1 MKQQRAEES
10 GRASTAAESGRHM
23 KEYYC
28 FLCILMTAGRE
39 MRERDGDG
47 DREGALERGGE
58 QVFFFF
64 FPHQATP
71 SICLSERK
79 ERQGWRDWWEEKMA
93 LFTLHQDNNER

>member
-47 DREGALERGGE
+47 DREGALESGGE
-58 QVFFFF
+58 QVFFLFF
-64 FPHQATP
+64 SPPGNAVHMFIRAEREARMERLVGGEDGLVYSP
-71 SICLSERK
+71 SG
-79 ERQGWRDWWEEKMA
+79 Q
-93 LFTLHQDNNER
+93 